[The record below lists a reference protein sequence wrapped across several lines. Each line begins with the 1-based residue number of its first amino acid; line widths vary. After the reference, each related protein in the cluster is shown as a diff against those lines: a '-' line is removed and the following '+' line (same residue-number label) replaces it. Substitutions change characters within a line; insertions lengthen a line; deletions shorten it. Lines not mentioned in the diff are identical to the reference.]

1 MGSSILLKYHTIY
14 VAWNAFLRLMEI
26 NYPQCFSCPICRDT
40 PDTVIIDGVTLGTVK
55 ELPPESLP
63 TDNTISQ
70 YVPISRRVWVSNPR
84 VRKLLQNYVKDGL
97 SPQEF
102 NLLYANLEPKS
113 FQTYVA
119 NSYSSSTPEGNVNYR
134 PNNPNIKSILKY
146 FSSTDPLVGIFQ
158 FSILNKE
165 ELLLLM
171 DLANGHSGNTE
182 LVEIIYAK
190 MVNLQTL
197 FRSYELEVLPLNH
210 LRLHPIVSALL
221 MSFIEHTE
229 YLYTQKSRNRRRC
242 EIQDCYHEYFPGLEQ
257 YR

>member
-1 MGSSILLKYHTIY
+1 MGSSILLKYHTIS

-146 FSSTDPLVGIFQ
+146 FSSTEPLLGIFQ
-158 FSILNKE
+158 FSIFNEE

-171 DLANGHSGNTE
+171 DLANDHSGNTE
-182 LVEIIYAK
+182 LVQIIY
-190 MVNLQTL
+190 
-197 FRSYELEVLPLNH
+197 
-210 LRLHPIVSALL
+210 LRW
-221 MSFIEHTE
+221 
-229 YLYTQKSRNRRRC
+229 
-242 EIQDCYHEYFPGLEQ
+242 
-257 YR
+257 